1 MIDNHSAEKYVLIK
15 PKFTRNLNDNQ
26 NNNPNSF
33 QSPLRNIIQKYIK
46 LYGNEYDNI
55 IDSSILKENL
65 KVTSLPNGSNNS
77 LEKYEKES
85 IEHDNLNNP
94 EFNYPLIN
102 SKTAKV
108 LDRENHHIVSNVV
121 RTSYNH
127 WKWNKTKK
135 KAKYKKYKFSHEGSF
150 SSITTQAPHKN
161 IKREIR
167 TYETVFKIINYIFL
181 FIIIF
186 SNTMVIMAYSKF
198 QKLRSITNRFVISLA
213 VADLCVG
220 LSRSS
225 QEILEFIDPTSES
238 KPYAYRCL
246 LFGTFPTTMNVA
258 SLLSLL
264 GVTID
269 RYISVVNPLRYN
281 SIMREKLANSI
292 IVSAWGTAFFIIFI
306 VPHFFYIKPG
316 RGFCNYP
323 YLYKYLLIT
332 YSILYVTILLI
343 ISLFYAKIFYECHK
357 HLLQTM
363 FSDNF
368 SQRVTSQNAAYTQ
381 KDLALQPVTNEDRNS
396 LESASSYK
404 TENDYLQHHS
414 SLDSRTQQLKPL
426 MEEQNVPADLGD
438 AVNKI
443 EPTNLP
449 NIPAKA
455 ATTELHSIIKRT
467 EGLTKN
473 EQTNP
478 LLDKTNPIANSSHL
492 SRPLLKTR
500 TVSIN
505 DEQAKSN
512 LASDNDQKS
521 LTRRDS
527 SSSKKINEQ
536 YKRRESAGVIIAS
549 KTTIMIAII
558 VGTFALLG
566 LPLQIVEYIL
576 VFNSNN
582 VKNLEL
588 FFIVHGVCVLLYY
601 LNSAV
606 NPYIYAWKNSDFRD
620 GFKQILTCS
629 GIFAKDNYTFR
640 HLYGDPRSSHSSSV
654 LRMSRMFSF
663 LGKNNDKNISTH
675 KNNNSFLPKSPP
687 RIPKTDKNLTTP
699 IQDIM
704 L

>member
-238 KPYAYRCL
+238 KPYAYRLLIL
-246 LFGTFPTTMNVA
+246 LFNKCVEAKF
-258 SLLSLL
+258 
-264 GVTID
+264 
-269 RYISVVNPLRYN
+269 IS
-281 SIMREKLANSI
+281 
-292 IVSAWGTAFFIIFI
+292 
-306 VPHFFYIKPG
+306 
-316 RGFCNYP
+316 
-323 YLYKYLLIT
+323 
-332 YSILYVTILLI
+332 
-343 ISLFYAKIFYECHK
+343 
-357 HLLQTM
+357 Q
-363 FSDNF
+363 
-368 SQRVTSQNAAYTQ
+368 SQ
-381 KDLALQPVTNEDRNS
+381 
-396 LESASSYK
+396 
-404 TENDYLQHHS
+404 
-414 SLDSRTQQLKPL
+414 
-426 MEEQNVPADLGD
+426 
-438 AVNKI
+438 
-443 EPTNLP
+443 
-449 NIPAKA
+449 
-455 ATTELHSIIKRT
+455 
-467 EGLTKN
+467 
-473 EQTNP
+473 
-478 LLDKTNPIANSSHL
+478 
-492 SRPLLKTR
+492 
-500 TVSIN
+500 
-505 DEQAKSN
+505 
-512 LASDNDQKS
+512 
-521 LTRRDS
+521 
-527 SSSKKINEQ
+527 
-536 YKRRESAGVIIAS
+536 
-549 KTTIMIAII
+549 
-558 VGTFALLG
+558 
-566 LPLQIVEYIL
+566 
-576 VFNSNN
+576 
-582 VKNLEL
+582 
-588 FFIVHGVCVLLYY
+588 
-601 LNSAV
+601 
-606 NPYIYAWKNSDFRD
+606 
-620 GFKQILTCS
+620 
-629 GIFAKDNYTFR
+629 
-640 HLYGDPRSSHSSSV
+640 
-654 LRMSRMFSF
+654 
-663 LGKNNDKNISTH
+663 
-675 KNNNSFLPKSPP
+675 
-687 RIPKTDKNLTTP
+687 
-699 IQDIM
+699 
-704 L
+704 